1 MIAKGC
7 SRAIRGAVAA
17 VITSEAAAPQQQQHS
32 TGGMAAAKRLSTVV
46 ALTYN
51 GSKVG
56 QLRGALGLAFAG
68 A

>member
-17 VITSEAAAPQQQQHS
+17 VIASAAA
-32 TGGMAAAKRLSTVV
+32 AAAATAAPARWLPPNAYQPVV